1 MHAARR
7 LQVLV
12 ATAVSVALMLAVGV
26 MPALAGGRF
35 P

>member
-1 MHAARR
+1 MNSARR

-12 ATAVSVALMLAVGV
+12 ATAVSVALMLAFSV